1 MLHHTTNIRDPLEHW
16 IRYLEWI
23 SKAYSNKSTKYREVL
38 ERLTVE
44 FTTWQGIDYRH
55 DRRFVNA
62 WLSYVN

>member
-1 MLHHTTNIRDPLEHW
+1 MLCDVAAVSGLQV
-16 IRYLEWI
+16 YG
-23 SKAYSNKSTKYREVL
+23 SNKSTKYREVL